1 MDDSL
6 HTEQYFVRYD
16 YPHPSE
22 ENRLWLSTVRIVP
35 QDPQFVL
42 QILHGVDEHKGR
54 YLPFMEYVARHGGI
68 VVCHDRRGHGE
79 SVFREGLGYPGDH
92 PDEYALSDIDAVY
105 ASVYQPIPDDGLVL
119 IQDDDYPRIDPLPR
133 YLLGFSMGSLEAAA
147 YLGANDTGLAGCF
160 FCGMPHREPFV
171 NLARLW
177 VWLLSLCGGES
188 ARPFRMNLYALDRYN
203 AAFRKNAR
211 HDDSGDRFRLS
222 DLKSLS
228 FAEME
233 EELAKMEEEDRIL
246 SETEKSDPNRS
257 ANDFLWLSEDEDN
270 RKRFA
275 ADPLCGADMTIALF
289 RYLLRLVHDAYK
301 SAYYDRH
308 NRTIPLWF
316 FSGEHDPIAGG
327 EKHTADTVRFFRD
340 IGYNNVENRLF
351 PHMRHEIFEDADRE
365 AAYQAVTDA
374 IDYVNDTAATILCDL
389 HRAEAEAYTEQF
401 GANETEK

>member
-6 HTEQYFVRYD
+6 RTEHYFVRYD
-16 YPHPSE
+16 YPDTSD
-22 ENRLWLSTVRIVP
+22 ENRLWLSTMRIVP
-35 QDPQFVL
+35 KDPRFVL
-42 QILHGVDEHKGR
+42 QILHGVDEHKER
-54 YLPFMEYVARHGGI
+54 YLPLMAHIARHGGI

-105 ASVYQPIPDDGLVL
+105 ASVYRPIPDDGLVL
-119 IQDDDYPRIDPLPR
+119 IQDADYPRIDPLPR

-147 YLGANDTGLAGCF
+147 YLGANDAGLAGCF
-160 FCGMPHREPFV
+160 LCGMPHREPFV
-171 NLARLW
+171 DLARAW
-177 VWLLSLCGGES
+177 VWFLSLYSAES
-188 ARPFRMNLYALDRYN
+188 ARPFLMNLYALDRYN

-211 HDDSGDRFRLS
+211 HDDDGERFRLS
-222 DLKSLS
+222 DLKTLS

-233 EELAKMEEEDRIL
+233 KELAAMKEEDRRL
-246 SETEKSDPNRS
+246 SEEEIDPHRS
-257 ANDFLWLSEDEDN
+257 ENDFLWLSEDADN

-275 ADPLCGADMTIALF
+275 ADPLCGADMTVSLF
-289 RYLLRLVHDAYK
+289 RYLLRLVHDTYK
-301 SAYYDRH
+301 PAYYDRH

-327 EKHTADTVRFFRD
+327 ERHTADTVRFFRD

-351 PHMRHEIFEDADRE
+351 PHMRHEIFEDANRE

-374 IDYVNDTAATILCDL
+374 IDYVNDMAAAILCDL
-389 HRAEAEAYTEQF
+389 HQAAAEEYTAQF
-401 GANETEK
+401 DIGETEK